1 MNEQSECSSSIQI
14 NSQNNYKY
22 DKYGFVLVNSIDDL
36 LYDKFNE
43 EDKREKKENFG
54 KKSKKYNGNYYNS
67 SRNYPNISSIVKT
80 KNKIQDDKTVKI
92 VLNINNKEKKAFKI
106 NPNDSQSLE
115 SISIQE
121 KDSDTKNENKI
132 KGVVDKKKKKNE
144 GGTNHIQENSENDDD
159 DEFTFC
165 EEENENKKNT
175 NEEKEKKKEKEE
187 KEEKE
192 EKDDVN
198 ETDINKKKPGP
209 KNMKQIKKTRKKHY
223 HYSQPVL
230 TPCYMTK
237 IRKMNR
243 NVKEAI
249 PKSNRTFITKT
260 YENEKKE
267 KEKEKNN
274 KKLILTWPNSSICYF
289 NRSKKIINV
298 NIHIP
303 LQNVTNKNY
312 FCTKEKIDIDKYKL
326 KRDSKSISNINKE
339 PPDSS
344 NIVIKIVNPDN
355 SLYRYGKINIKTGSD
370 KKANSNKSYVF
381 KIKQNKN
388 NLKHILFN
396 NKDSLSHSKCLKNK
410 EIIKALKK
418 KRKTKSKKKKEISPE
433 CITLKRRKKFA
444 DKIYKKIMK
453 KKALFYPPEYKIS
466 IKTKFKNN
474 LLDNYRSIEAKKE
487 EEKLMRNNS
496 MNKYEHLN
504 KNNNNII
511 YPSIRKMMYDEN
523 TKNKSISFIKDQKYN
538 YNNNNFGQYYNFNN
552 NGNYNYN
559 YNYSNN
565 SQNFPAINSY
575 FH

>member
-1 MNEQSECSSSIQI
+1 MNEQSECSSSTIQV

-43 EDKREKKENFG
+43 EDKKEKKENN
-54 KKSKKYNGNYYNS
+54 SKKAKKHNGNYYNS
-67 SRNYPNISSIVKT
+67 SRNYQNISSIVKS
-80 KNKIQDDKTVKI
+80 KHKIQDDKTVKI

-106 NPNDSQSLE
+106 NPNDSRSLE
-115 SISIQE
+115 SITIKE
-121 KDSDTKNENKI
+121 KDSDTKNDNKI
-132 KGVVDKKKKKNE
+132 KKSKNKKRKKKKKDNNE
-144 GGTNHIQENSENDDD
+144 IKENSDDDD

-165 EEENENKKNT
+165 EEENENKRNS
-175 NEEKEKKKEKEE
+175 NEEEEKE
-187 KEEKE
+187 
-192 EKDDVN
+192 N
-198 ETDINKKKPGP
+198 EQLNDTDINRKKPGP
-209 KNMKQIKKTRKKHY
+209 KNMKQIKTRKKFY
-223 HYSQPVL
+223 HYSKPVL
-230 TPCYMTK
+230 SPCYMTK
-237 IRKMNR
+237 IRKMSHNI
-243 NVKEAI
+243 KEAI

-260 YENEKKE
+260 YENDK

-312 FCTKEKIDIDKYKL
+312 FCTKERINSDKNKL
-326 KRDSKSISNINKE
+326 KRDSKSSTNINKE
-339 PPDSS
+339 SS
-344 NIVIKIVNPDN
+344 PNIVIKIVNPDN
-355 SLYRYGKINIKTGSD
+355 SPYRYGKINIKSGSD
-370 KKANSNKSYVF
+370 RESKNNKSYVF
-381 KIKQNKN
+381 KIKQNKEN
-388 NLKHILFN
+388 NLRNILFN

-418 KRKTKSKKKKEISPE
+418 KGKTKSKKKKEISPE
-433 CITLKRRKKFA
+433 CITLKRRRKFG

-474 LLDNYRSIEAKKE
+474 LLDNYRSAEAKKE
-487 EEKLMRNNS
+487 EEKLIRNIS
-496 MNKYEHLN
+496 MNKYDLLN
-504 KNNNNII
+504 KKNNNII

-523 TKNKSISFIKDQKYN
+523 SKNKSISFIKDQKYN
-538 YNNNNFGQYYNFNN
+538 YNSNNFGQYYNFN